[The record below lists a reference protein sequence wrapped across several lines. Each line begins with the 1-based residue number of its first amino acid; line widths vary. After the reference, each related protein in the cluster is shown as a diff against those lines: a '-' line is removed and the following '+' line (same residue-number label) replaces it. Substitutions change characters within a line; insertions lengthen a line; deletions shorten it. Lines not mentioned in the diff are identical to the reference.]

1 MYMIDFVFQSSTD
14 RHLGYVHLL
23 ATVNN
28 AAMNMDA
35 QISVHVSVFNSF
47 RYIIGSGIT
56 ESHGNSMFNFL
67 RDHHTVFHSGCTI
80 LHFHQQCTRVLISP
94 HPCNS
99 CYFQFGGF
107 FFYYNN
113 QPNGCEVVCPF
124 FKVIFLEVFL

>member
-1 MYMIDFVFQSSTD
+1 MIDFVFQSSTD

-67 RDHHTVFHSGCTI
+67 RDHHTVFHSGYI
-80 LHFHQQCTRVLISP
+80 NLHSHQQCKRVPFSP
-94 HPCNS
+94 HPL
-99 CYFQFGGF
+99 QHLL
-107 FFYYNN
+107 
-113 QPNGCEVVCPF
+113 
-124 FKVIFLEVFL
+124 FLDFLVMAILTV